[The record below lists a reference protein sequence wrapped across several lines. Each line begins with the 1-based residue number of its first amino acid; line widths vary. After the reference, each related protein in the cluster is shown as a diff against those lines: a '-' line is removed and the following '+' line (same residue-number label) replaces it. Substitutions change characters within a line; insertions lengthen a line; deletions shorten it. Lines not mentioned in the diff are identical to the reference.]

1 MGLEHLLE
9 RSHGSWDARCMWEE
23 VLSGGEQQRIA
34 LSRALFHRPDFV
46 LLDECTSMVA
56 ADAEERLYDC
66 VTAVGVTPLTM
77 SQRLF
82 LPKLH
87 KQLAPVRGMFFGL
100 LQVEAHCNIAE
111 VLTGCYSGEP
121 VLVSALKL
129 EKGFQAT

>member
-87 KQLAPVRGMFFGL
+87 KQLAPSSWNVFR
-100 LQVEAHCNIAE
+100 A
-111 VLTGCYSGEP
+111 
-121 VLVSALKL
+121 SA
-129 EKGFQAT
+129 G